1 MRYSALL
8 AFSSSR
14 LVAGQNKCFASRDEL
29 KRAIDSC
36 FEGDDPATAA
46 TLSDYNQNRCDNL
59 IKSTYGWPMST
70 WCTSEVT
77 DFQLLFVGKRSFNE
91 DISTWDTSK
100 VSAKSSY
107 VLQLASVCP

>member
-1 MRYSALL
+1 MRYSTPL

-36 FEGDDPATAA
+36 FEGDDPATAE
-46 TLSDYNQNRCDNL
+46 TLSSYNQYRCDNL